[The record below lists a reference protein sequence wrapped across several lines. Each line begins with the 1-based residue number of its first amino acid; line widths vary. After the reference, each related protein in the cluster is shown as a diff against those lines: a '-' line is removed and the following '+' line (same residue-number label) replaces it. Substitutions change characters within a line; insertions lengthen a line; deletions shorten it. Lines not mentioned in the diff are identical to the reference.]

1 MLLLRGMLE
10 KAVLQSGLPKMKK
23 QNADGWWNTMKENE
37 IEKLKERSLVTKN
50 FSRKWLKILHHFP
63 NTHKA
68 LSPIPI
74 SDVKNVK
81 DHCTFLLVIE
91 EFFCVISSHVI
102 SRHPYCFIAKVVN

>member
-1 MLLLRGMLE
+1 
-10 KAVLQSGLPKMKK
+10 MKK

-50 FSRKWLKILHHFP
+50 FSRKWLKILHHFS

-81 DHCTFLLVIE
+81 DLHLSFGNRRV
-91 EFFCVISSHVI
+91 FFVLY
-102 SRHPYCFIAKVVN
+102 RHALFHGIPIVL

>member
-23 QNADGWWNTMKENE
+23 QNADGWWNTMMENE

-50 FSRKWLKILHHFP
+50 FSRKWLKILHHFS

-68 LSPIPI
+68 LSSIPI

-91 EFFCVISSHVI
+91 EFFVLY
-102 SRHPYCFIAKVVN
+102 RHALFHGIPIVLYQRS